1 MLITKE
7 ECKKQILDLAQK
19 IDGSLTIE
27 LLRQNNLFYPL
38 QKYWGSLTKFKDEFN
53 LAKKQT
59 FDGKI
64 YTKEEL
70 IKIMNDFYYK
80 TGIIPTSKFMDLHNK
95 EYGLPSRKTFTNKF
109 ECNWYEFLLKCGIN
123 PDLANIRNSKEK
135 MPHDNKQFL
144 IDIIYKYIDEKKQ
157 TPTLS
162 QLGKYY
168 GIDLKKYYEVHFGG
182 WNNCLKELGI
192 TLNSVTQYTEKEL
205 DFAFLDFVEKYNRV
219 PTIQDFNKTD
229 RPSFWCYQN
238 RFGSWAETCIHYGFK
253 PNNREI
259 KYYMSDGERCDSSY
273 EYDVS
278 TWLKSKGIK
287 YDRDIPYKQFIEN
300 YNGKMNCDYRFILD
314 DGQIWYVEIA
324 GFINTYDFSKLTS
337 REEEIYYFKLKY
349 KIKMFKKQNLNYLII
364 HPKDLKSKALEDIF
378 FFLNI
383 QKTA

>member
-19 IDGSLTIE
+19 IDCSLTIE

-162 QLGKYY
+162 LLGKYY

-349 KIKMFKKQNLNYLII
+349 KIKMFKKTKFELFNNT
-364 HPKDLKSKALEDIF
+364 S
-378 FFLNI
+378 
-383 QKTA
+383 

>member
-53 LAKKQT
+53 LTKKQT
-59 FDGKI
+59 FNGKI

-109 ECNWYEFLLKCGIN
+109 ECNWYECLLKCGIN

-157 TPTLS
+157 NPTLS

-300 YNGKMNCDYRFILD
+300 YNGKMNCDYRFILN

>member
-7 ECKKQILDLAQK
+7 ECKKQILDLVQK

-314 DGQIWYVEIA
+314 NGQIWYVEIA